1 MNWNALSDNE
11 LIARYQAGEET
22 ALKTIILR
30 YQRRLF
36 SYLMVS
42 VRNKELAED
51 IFQDTFIKVINTIRS
66 GNYHEE
72 GKFFQWIMRIAN
84 NLKIDYY
91 RRLQHM
97 PTVDGGEDFDIFTVI
112 GSKDESVEDKM
123 IREQTYAD
131 LNHYVEYL
139 PEEQKEVLKMRI
151 YNDYSFKE
159 IAELTNVSINTA
171 LGRMR
176 YALINLRKIMAKNQ
190 VVL

>member
-1 MNWNALSDNE
+1 MNWNALSDDE

-91 RRLQHM
+91 RRLQRM
-97 PTVDGGEDFDIFTVI
+97 PTVDGGVGVFSSFSST
-112 GSKDESVEDKM
+112 
-123 IREQTYAD
+123 AD
-131 LNHYVEYL
+131 VW
-139 PEEQKEVLKMRI
+139 
-151 YNDYSFKE
+151 
-159 IAELTNVSINTA
+159 
-171 LGRMR
+171 
-176 YALINLRKIMAKNQ
+176 
-190 VVL
+190 